1 MDFFGVRLVFTP
13 AVTLQLLGFIL
24 GGVALGTLSGLI
36 PGLHANNF
44 ALLLASVVPVLPG
57 SPTHVG
63 AAMLAA
69 GVVHTFLDVIP
80 AIALGVPDAAMIAT
94 ALPGHQ
100 LVIQGRGREALRLSA
115 LGSGLA
121 VLFAVPLAVPITVG
135 MVEFY
140 PVLRDRLSLV
150 LVGLVVFLVVT
161 ESSHRARVGG
171 AVTFTAAALLGFATL
186 DRSGGLL
193 DAGGMLAP
201 LFAGLFGAPVLI
213 DAIDGNGVPAQADAR
228 ITVAERVVGT
238 TAFAGTVAGAIV
250 GYLPGVSSAIAA
262 VVILAVVPTAGGA
275 RGFIVATSGINTA
288 NMVFALFALVALGT
302 PRAGVLV
309 ALDTAEVPLNLPV
322 LLGAVGIAGAVGFV
336 LVPFLGDH
344 YLRIVGRIRPK
355 ILSLTILSGLAGLA
369 YLFGG
374 LIGIGAYVAGA
385 VIGLLP
391 PRTGARRVHCMG
403 VLLGPLILR

>member
-13 AVTLQLLGFIL
+13 VATLQLLGFIL

-57 SPTHVG
+57 PPTHVG

-69 GVVHTFLDVIP
+69 GVIHTFLDIIP
-80 AIALGVPDAAMIAT
+80 AVALGVPDAAMIAT

-121 VLFAVPLAVPITVG
+121 VLFAVPLAVPITIG
-135 MVEFY
+135 MMEIY
-140 PVLRDRLSLV
+140 PVLRERLALV
-150 LVGLVVFLVVT
+150 LTGLVVFLVGT
-161 ESSHRARVGG
+161 ESTHRARIGG

-186 DRSGGLL
+186 DRGSGLL

-228 ITVAERVVGT
+228 ITVTEQIVGT
-238 TAFAGTVAGAIV
+238 TAFAGTIAGAIV

-262 VVILAVVPTAGGA
+262 VVILAVIPTAGGA

-288 NMVFALFALVALGT
+288 NTVFALFALVALGT
-302 PRAGVLV
+302 PRTGVLV
-309 ALDTAEVPLNLPV
+309 ALDTADVPLNLPV
-322 LLGAVGIAGAVGFV
+322 LLGAVGIAAAVGFV
-336 LVPFLGDH
+336 LVPVLGDR
-344 YLRIVGRIRPK
+344 YLRIVGRISPRL
-355 ILSLTILSGLAGLA
+355 LSITLLSGLAGLA

-374 LIGIGAYVAGA
+374 LIGVGAYFAGA
-385 VIGLLP
+385 LIGLLP

-403 VLLGPLILR
+403 VLLGPLIIR